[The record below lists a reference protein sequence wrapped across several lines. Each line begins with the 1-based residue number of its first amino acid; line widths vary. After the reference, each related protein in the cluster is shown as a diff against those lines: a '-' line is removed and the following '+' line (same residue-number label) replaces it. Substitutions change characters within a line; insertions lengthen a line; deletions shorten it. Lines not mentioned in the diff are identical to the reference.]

1 MNNAIPRPNHERPR
15 DEGANFTAGF
25 YHALRHALILLAG
38 AAIEQHP
45 I

>member
-1 MNNAIPRPNHERPR
+1 MNNAIPSSRHERPHG
-15 DEGANFTAGF
+15 EGANFTAGF
-25 YHALRHALILLAG
+25 YHALRHPLVLLAG